1 MTAGGDSACRDKD
14 SFDLAVAQS
23 PAGLNGSS
31 ARLDWLE
38 HQLNAHAA
46 DKFDMLV
53 LPELFACG
61 YNIGDEVVAVAEPA
75 NGPIA
80 MQISKLARH
89 YNLAIHYGFAE
100 RDGDTLYNAA
110 QIFGPDG
117 TLYGRHRKLILPP
130 GFESNYFTTGQHV
143 DLFDFCGLTFATLIC
158 YDAEFP
164 ELARHAAMRGADDIL
179 VPTALG
185 HQWGWVAH
193 QMIPTR
199 GFENGVFLAYANHAG
214 MENGLSY
221 LGASFIAAPDGALM
235 VRAGA
240 APDIIVA
247 PIEKSRVQAAQ
258 ARLPYHE
265 DVGKIQLDDITAAPA
280 GDG

>member
-14 SFDLAVAQS
+14 SFHLAVAQS

-61 YNIGDEVVAVAEPA
+61 YSIGDKVVAVAEPA

-130 GFESNYFTTGQHV
+130 SFESNYFTPGQHI
-143 DLFDFCGLTFATLIC
+143 DLFDFCGLIFATLIC

-164 ELARHAAMRGADDIL
+164 ELARRRHARRRCYFGANRAW
-179 VPTALG
+179 PSMGLG
-185 HQWGWVAH
+185 GASNDTNPW
-193 QMIPTR
+193 
-199 GFENGVFLAYANHAG
+199 FENGVFLAYANHAG
-214 MENGLSY
+214 MEEGLSY
-221 LGASFIAAPDGALM
+221 LGASFIAAPDGEILA
-235 VRAGA
+235 RAGA

-247 PIEKSRVQAAQ
+247 PIEKSRVTAAQ
-258 ARLPYHE
+258 ERLPYHQ
-265 DVGKIQLDDITAAPA
+265 DIGKIQLSDIPA
-280 GDG
+280 R

>member
-1 MTAGGDSACRDKD
+1 MTTGVDGEGRENE
-14 SFDLAVAQS
+14 SFHLAVAQS
-23 PAGLNGSS
+23 PAGLAGSS

-46 DKFDMLV
+46 AKFDMLV

-80 MQISKLARH
+80 MQISKLARR

-100 RDGDTLYNAA
+100 RDAGKLYNAA

-117 TLYGRHRKLILPP
+117 TCYGRHRKLILPP
-130 GFESNYFTTGQHV
+130 GFESSYFTTGRHI
-143 DLFDFCGLTFATLIC
+143 DLFDYGGLTFATLIC

-164 ELARHAAMRGADDIL
+164 ELARHAAMRGADVIL

-214 MENGLSY
+214 REDGLSY
-221 LGASFIAAPDGALM
+221 LGASFIAAPDGEIL
-235 VRAGA
+235 VRAGVV
-240 APDIIVA
+240 PDIIAA
-247 PIEKSRVQAAQ
+247 PIEKGRVTAAKK
-258 ARLPYHE
+258 RLPYHQ
-265 DVGKIQLDDITAAPA
+265 DVGKIQLADILLR
-280 GDG
+280 

>member
-1 MTAGGDSACRDKD
+1 MAAGADGKPRDND
-14 SFDLAVAQS
+14 ILHLAVAQS
-23 PAGLNGSS
+23 PAGLTGSS

-38 HQLNAHAA
+38 HQLQTHAKA
-46 DKFDMLV
+46 KFDLLV

-61 YNIGDEVVAVAEPA
+61 YNIGDAVKRVAEPA
-75 NGPIA
+75 DGPIA
-80 MQISKLARH
+80 MQIAALARR

-100 RDGDTLYNAA
+100 RDGDKLYNAA
-110 QIFGPDG
+110 QAVGPDG
-117 TLYGRHRKLILPP
+117 AQLGRHRKLILPP
-130 GFESNYFTTGQHV
+130 GFESSYFSTGHQI
-143 DLFDFCGLTFATLIC
+143 DLFVYCGLTIATLIC

-164 ELARHAAMRGADDIL
+164 ELARKAAMRGADIIV

-240 APDIIVA
+240 APDIIAA

-258 ARLPYHE
+258 ARLPYHQ
-265 DVGKIQLDDITAAPA
+265 DVGKIQLDDITKAPA

>member
-1 MTAGGDSACRDKD
+1 MTTGVDGEGRENE
-14 SFDLAVAQS
+14 SFHLAVAQS
-23 PAGLNGSS
+23 PAGLAGSS

-38 HQLNAHAA
+38 HQLNAYAA
-46 DKFDMLV
+46 AKFDMLV

-80 MQISKLARH
+80 MQISKLARR

-100 RDGDTLYNAA
+100 RDADKLYNAA

-117 TLYGRHRKLILPP
+117 TCYGRHRKLILPP
-130 GFESNYFTTGQHV
+130 GFESSYFTTGQHI
-143 DLFDFCGLTFATLIC
+143 DLFDYCGLTFATLIC

-164 ELARHAAMRGADDIL
+164 ELARHAAMCGADVIL

-214 MENGLSY
+214 REDGLSY
-221 LGASFIAAPDGALM
+221 LGASFIAAPDGEIL

-240 APDIIVA
+240 VPDIIAA
-247 PIEKSRVQAAQ
+247 PIEKGRVTAAKK
-258 ARLPYHE
+258 RLPYHQ
-265 DVGKIQLDDITAAPA
+265 DIGKIQLADILAR
-280 GDG
+280 

>member
-1 MTAGGDSACRDKD
+1 MTTGVDGEGRENE
-14 SFDLAVAQS
+14 SFHLAVAQS
-23 PAGLNGSS
+23 PAGLAGSS

-46 DKFDMLV
+46 AKFDMLV

-80 MQISKLARH
+80 MQISKLARR

-100 RDGDTLYNAA
+100 RDADKLYNAA

-117 TLYGRHRKLILPP
+117 TCYGRHRKLILPP
-130 GFESNYFTTGQHV
+130 GFESSYFTTGRHI
-143 DLFDFCGLTFATLIC
+143 DLFDYGGLTFATLIC

-164 ELARHAAMRGADDIL
+164 ELARHAAMRGADVIL

-214 MENGLSY
+214 REDGLSY
-221 LGASFIAAPDGALM
+221 LGASFIAAPDGEIL

-240 APDIIVA
+240 VPDIIAA
-247 PIEKSRVQAAQ
+247 PIEKGQVTAAKK
-258 ARLPYHE
+258 RLPYHQ
-265 DVGKIQLDDITAAPA
+265 DVGKIQLADILLR
-280 GDG
+280 

>member
-1 MTAGGDSACRDKD
+1 MGLPNVMATNYIMP
-14 SFDLAVAQS
+14 LAV
-23 PAGLNGSS
+23 
-31 ARLDWLE
+31 
-38 HQLNAHAA
+38 
-46 DKFDMLV
+46 
-53 LPELFACG
+53 
-61 YNIGDEVVAVAEPA
+61 
-75 NGPIA
+75 
-80 MQISKLARH
+80 
-89 YNLAIHYGFAE
+89 
-100 RDGDTLYNAA
+100 
-110 QIFGPDG
+110 GPDG
-117 TLYGRHRKLILPP
+117 AQLGRHRKLILPP
-130 GFESNYFTTGQHV
+130 GFESIYFSTGHQI
-143 DLFDFCGLTFATLIC
+143 DLFVYCGLTIATLIC

-164 ELARHAAMRGADDIL
+164 ELARKAAMRGADIIV

-240 APDIIVA
+240 APDIIAA

-258 ARLPYHE
+258 ARLPYHQ
-265 DVGKIQLDDITAAPA
+265 DVGKIQLDDITEAPA